1 MDMEISFPGKSKVR
15 ASYEG
20 FVIDTDQAVDSG
32 GEGSAPAP
40 FELFLA
46 SIGTCAGIYV
56 LRFLQE
62 RGLSTEKAGITL
74 HQDVDAD
81 GKTVKKLSLEIKL
94 PPDFPPKYEKAI
106 VRAADMC
113 AVKKHIED
121 PPLFETYTTR
131 S

>member
-15 ASYEG
+15 ASYGG
-20 FVIDTDQAVDSG
+20 FVIDTDQSVDSG

-62 RGLSTEKAGITL
+62 RGLSTEEAGITL

-81 GKTVKKLSLEIKL
+81 GKRVNKLSLEIKL
-94 PPDFPPKYEKAI
+94 PPDFPSKYEKAVI
-106 VRAADMC
+106 RAADMC